1 MIIDKKCKVCRR
13 AGEKLFLKG
22 EKCFTVKC
30 VFNKKPYPPGKLDS
44 ERKHKSTLT
53 EYGRQLREKQKV
65 RNIYGVSEKQ
75 FSNYVVKATATKA
88 GSPAERLYQSLEN
101 RLDNTTFR
109 LGLAKSR
116 TMARQMVSHGHI
128 TVNGVRS
135 MIASRAIKIGDVIG
149 VREGSK
155 TTAPI
160 IEAAKRMEDHKIP
173 GWISFDAKTGR
184 AEIKNLPPEKEK
196 DMAVNLNS
204 VIEFYSR

>member
-22 EKCFTVKC
+22 EKCFTPKC

-75 FSNYVVKATATKA
+75 FSNYVKKATATKA

-101 RLDNTTFR
+101 RLDNITFR
-109 LGLAKSR
+109 LGLSKSR

-128 TVNGVRS
+128 TVNGTRS
-135 MIASRAIKIGDVIG
+135 MIPSRAIKIGDVIG

-155 TTAPI
+155 GTNPI
-160 IEAAKRMEDHKIP
+160 IEATKRMEDHKIP
-173 GWISFDAKTGR
+173 GWIAYDAKTGKS
-184 AEIKNLPPEKEK
+184 EIKNLPAEK
-196 DMAVNLNS
+196 DKDMTVNLNS

>member
-1 MIIDKKCKVCRR
+1 MITDKKCKVCRR

-22 EKCFTVKC
+22 EKCFTPKC
-30 VFNKKPYPPGKLDS
+30 VFNKKPYAPGKLDS

-53 EYGRQLREKQKV
+53 EYGRQLKEKQKV

-75 FSNYVVKATATKA
+75 FSNYVVKASEKKS
-88 GSPAERLYQSLEN
+88 GDPAERLYQSLEN
-101 RLDNTTFR
+101 RLDNVTFR

-135 MIASRAIKIGDVIG
+135 MVASRAIKIGDVIA

-155 TTAPI
+155 ETVPI
-160 IEAAKRMEDHKIP
+160 IEAGKRMLDHKIQ
-173 GWISFDAKTGR
+173 GWISFDAKTGK
-184 AEIKNLPPEKEK
+184 AEIKSLPSEKEK
-196 DMAVNLNS
+196 DMTVNLHS

>member
-1 MIIDKKCKVCRR
+1 MITDKKCKVCRR

-22 EKCFTVKC
+22 EKCFTPKC
-30 VFNKKPYPPGKLDS
+30 VFNKKPYAPGKLDS

-53 EYGRQLREKQKV
+53 EYGRQLKEKQKV

-75 FSNYVVKATATKA
+75 FSNYVVKASEKKS
-88 GSPAERLYQSLEN
+88 GDPAERLYQSLEN
-101 RLDNTTFR
+101 RLDNVTFR

-135 MIASRAIKIGDVIG
+135 MVASRAIKIGDIIA

-155 TTAPI
+155 ETVPI
-160 IEAAKRMEDHKIP
+160 IEAGKRMLDHKVP
-173 GWISFDAKTGR
+173 GWISFDAKTGK
-184 AEIKNLPPEKEK
+184 AEIKSLPAEKEK
-196 DMAVNLNS
+196 DMTVNLHS